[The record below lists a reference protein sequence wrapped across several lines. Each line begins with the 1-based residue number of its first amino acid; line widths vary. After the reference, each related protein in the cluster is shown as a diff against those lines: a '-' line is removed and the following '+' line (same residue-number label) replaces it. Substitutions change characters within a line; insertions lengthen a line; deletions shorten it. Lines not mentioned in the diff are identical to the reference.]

1 MSAAGYFRP
10 RTLSEALA
18 FLAENGPGVEI
29 VAGGTDVMVD
39 LRAGAIT
46 PEWLLDVSRLEPLRE
61 IALTEDGLAV
71 GAAVTIAE
79 IQRSPRGL
87 ASTARAS

>member
-1 MSAAGYFRP
+1 MNAAGYFRP

-18 FLAENGPGVEI
+18 FLAENGPGIEI

-46 PEWLLDVSRLEPLRE
+46 PECLLDVSRLEPLRG
-61 IALTEDGLAV
+61 IALTAEGLAV
-71 GAAVTIAE
+71 GAAV
-79 IQRSPRGL
+79 
-87 ASTARAS
+87 